1 METSKQLFV
10 FKPLYFIVAV
20 ILFGIEVLIALYIK
34 DNFIRPYVGDVLV
47 VILLYCLIKS
57 FINTTVLT
65 TAIGVLLFS
74 FVVETLQYFNFVKL
88 IGLEKSTLANIVMG
102 NYFAWADMFAYI
114 LGILIVLI
122 SEQIIISRLKKTQ

>member
-74 FVVETLQYFNFVKL
+74 FVWRLYS
-88 IGLEKSTLANIVMG
+88 IS
-102 NYFAWADMFAYI
+102 I
-114 LGILIVLI
+114 L
-122 SEQIIISRLKKTQ
+122 